1 MANTVITPHIGY
13 VTQETYQVFF
23 DETVENIQA
32 FLQGAPVRVLH

>member
-1 MANTVITPHIGY
+1 

-32 FLQGAPVRVLH
+32 FLKGAPVRVLH